1 MNLITIIGLISG
13 FFGIV
18 TGIWFM
24 YDKIVILSRKEKDI
38 VKGKPLFS
46 LPFFSVYSKLS
57 WNDAIKSA
65 KEIAKKIKE
74 DNYKP
79 SVVIGIGRGGAI
91 YGSLV
96 SYNLYQVPIIAID
109 RKYNWDDDS
118 RKEDILFPIEIPEH
132 LLNRVLLVAGESHTG
147 KTMEVFVK
155 FLKERGASKIKTCVF
170 YKQIGC
176 TQKIDYSGKVGHKFM
191 LMAWQ
196 GKNFM
201 RDSRSKEEGD
211 NLNRQKE
218 EFYNKNKAN
227 PTIGYIVRHAETDYN
242 ADGDRFIGITEAKLS
257 ENGKRQAEFI
267 GNFFLKN
274 GGVNTIYSSPQF
286 RCIETANIIKS
297 IAGGELLI
305 DDNLKEMNYGIWE
318 GEKREDV
325 MRKYPTEY
333 QKYIEN
339 PFVNYPKGAESPED
353 VIKRVVSFIQ
363 RIQDEYN
370 TKKPKI
376 AIITHKTTGRLMISY
391 IQKDKFEKF
400 REISLENG
408 SITKVLFDND
418 KINLEYE
425 NYTGHLIKTLP
436 NKV

>member
-1 MNLITIIGLISG
+1 MDTWTIIGIIATILGLASSIG
-13 FFGIV
+13 YF
-18 TGIWFM
+18 
-24 YDKIVILSRKEKDI
+24 YDKFVILSNKEKDI

-46 LPFFSVYSKLS
+46 LPFFSVFSKLS
-57 WNDAIKSA
+57 WADALKTA
-65 KEIAKKIKE
+65 KDIAKKIE
-74 DNYKP
+74 DDNYKP

-118 RKEDILFPIEIPEH
+118 RREEILYPIEIPVQ
-132 LLNRVLLVAGESHTG
+132 LLKRVLLVAGEAHTG
-147 KTMEVFVK
+147 KTMEKFVK
-155 FLKERGASKIKTCVF
+155 YLKERGASKIKTCVF

-196 GKNFM
+196 GRNLM

-211 NLNRQKE
+211 NLDRQKE
-218 EFYNKNKAN
+218 EFYNKNKVN

-274 GGVNTIYSSPQF
+274 GGLNTIYSSPQF

-318 GEKREDV
+318 GERREDI
-325 MRKYPTEY
+325 MRKYPIEY
-333 QKYIEN
+333 QKYIDN
-339 PFVNYPKGAESPED
+339 PFINYPKEAEPPQN
-353 VIKRVVSFIQ
+353 VIKRIVSFIQ
-363 RIQDEYN
+363 RLQDEYN
-370 TKKPKI
+370 TKKSRI

-391 IQKDKFEKF
+391 VQKDKYERF